1 MGEEEATFEE
11 SGWRDS
17 GRKKGEE
24 EKGEERERCGGE
36 GKGQARFRCR
46 PRRDPLLVSP
56 SVNAS
61 PRSSIMNSIGIKSI
75 MDARRVQRD
84 EESWRRER

>member
-17 GRKKGEE
+17 GRKGEE
-24 EKGEERERCGGE
+24 EKGDERERRGGE

-46 PRRDPLLVSP
+46 PGRDPLLVSP

-61 PRSSIMNSIGIKSI
+61 SRSSIMNYIGINSI
-75 MDARRVQRD
+75 MDAPRVQRD